1 MSFKARISFIV
12 ESGSEERVRSSSRV
26 SGNYEAL
33 KYEIWYSIQYV
44 YSSHVRFSKILIF
57 LLDKIG
63 CFLVKR
69 VSLSIHKII
78 INMLNFTSLN
88 LTDCSHEDHKD
99 NWTPTPPSFLS
110 YLKTDLAKCGL
121 NKQTILETENR
132 NCKCLQIVATN
143 LKFKKNAKRYNW
155 KVFLY
160 IWIFIY
166 KYITLPTCPPRFRK
180 KMSIFYEWK

>member
-12 ESGSEERVRSSSRV
+12 ESGNEERVRSSSRV

-44 YSSHVRFSKILIF
+44 YSSHVKFSKILIF

-88 LTDCSHEDHKD
+88 LTDCSHEDNKD
-99 NWTPTPPSFLS
+99 NWMPTPPSFLS
-110 YLKTDLAKCGL
+110 YLNTDLAESGL

-132 NCKCLQIVATN
+132 NCKFSQVVATRISI
-143 LKFKKNAKRYNW
+143 FKKPQKE
-155 KVFLY
+155 
-160 IWIFIY
+160 
-166 KYITLPTCPPRFRK
+166 T
-180 KMSIFYEWK
+180 